1 MRRVHVGRQPIFD
14 GKNAVHGYE
23 LLFRAGED
31 ALDSGPTPGDLATT
45 QVIVNTFTE
54 FGLDRLVADRRAFV
68 NVTRPFVV
76 GTMPIPFDPQR
87 AVLEILESIP
97 ADDAVLRGCAE
108 LADQGYALAL
118 DDFAWEPE
126 RLPLLH
132 LADYVKVVTKG
143 MDRTALRIALE
154 RIKGYGA
161 LAIAEHVED
170 DETLQICRELGY
182 DLFQGHALLRPDVV
196 SAQSVSPSHVSC
208 LQLMARL
215 ADPDISVVDVEDVVR
230 TDLALNYRVLRA
242 ANAASTGLARR
253 VESIRDALV
262 LLGLQRLR
270 SWLLLMVLADSGSP
284 NEEALSTAMTR
295 ARTCELLAAELRGV
309 RPESAFVV
317 GVLSG
322 LDLVLGIPMTAV
334 TERLPLADD
343 LRAALVDRKG
353 PLGQVLDAVLAYER
367 GDDAAVAA
375 APFDAF
381 ELSRAYLSAV
391 GWSISICNSALN
403 AAA

>member
-1 MRRVHVGRQPIFD
+1 MRSVHVGRQPIFD
-14 GKNAVHGYE
+14 GANAVHGYE
-23 LLFRAGED
+23 LLFRAGRD
-31 ALDSGPTPGDLATT
+31 ALDAGSTPADLATT

-54 FGLDRLVADRRAFV
+54 FGLDRLVGDRRAFV

-76 GTMPIPFDPQR
+76 GMMPIPFEPQR
-87 AVLEILESIP
+87 AVLEILETIP
-97 ADDAVLRGCAE
+97 ADDAVLAGCAT

-118 DDFAWEPE
+118 DDFEWEPE

-143 MDRTALRIALE
+143 MDRTALAIALD

-161 LAIAEHVED
+161 LAVAEHVETP
-170 DETLQICRELGY
+170 EMLELCRELGY

-196 SAQSVSPSHVSC
+196 TAQSVSPSHLSC

-242 ANAASTGLARR
+242 ANAASSGLSRQ
-253 VESIRDALV
+253 VESIRGALV
-262 LLGLQRLR
+262 LLGLQKLR

-295 ARTCELLAAELRGV
+295 ARTCELLAAEVRGV
-309 RPESAFVV
+309 RPESAFIV

-322 LDLVLGIPMTAV
+322 LDLVLGIPMSAV

-343 LRAALVDRKG
+343 LRAALVDHTG
-353 PLGQVLDAVLAYER
+353 PLGTILDAVLAYER
-367 GDDAAVAA
+367 GDDDAVEA

-381 ELSRAYLSAV
+381 SLSRAYLSAV
-391 GWSISICNSALN
+391 GWSISICESALKV
-403 AAA
+403 A